1 MDERG
6 LYRID
11 VRGRVPSA
19 LTAELGRFDVTEV
32 GDSTTL
38 TGLVSDSAEL
48 YGLLARLEAVGLA
61 LVAVRPLHAD
71 STDRGGMT

>member
-11 VRGRVPSA
+11 VRGRMPSA
-19 LTAELGRFDVTEV
+19 LTAELSRFEIVEV

-38 TGLVSDSAEL
+38 TGLVADSAAL
-48 YGLLARLEAVGLA
+48 YGLLARIEAVGLA
-61 LVAVRPLHAD
+61 LVAVQPLHAD
-71 STDRGGMT
+71 TTDRGGVT

>member
-6 LYRID
+6 VYRID
-11 VRGRVPSA
+11 VRGRVPAA
-19 LTAELGRFDVTEV
+19 LTAELSRFEITEV

-38 TGLVSDSAEL
+38 TGLVSDSAAL
-48 YGLLARLEAVGLA
+48 YGILARLEAVGLA
-61 LVAVRPLHAD
+61 LVAVRPLHED